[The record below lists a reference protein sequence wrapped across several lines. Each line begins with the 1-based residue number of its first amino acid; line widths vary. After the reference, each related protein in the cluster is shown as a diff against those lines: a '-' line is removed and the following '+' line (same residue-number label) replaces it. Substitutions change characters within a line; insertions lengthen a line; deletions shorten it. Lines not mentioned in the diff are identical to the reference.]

1 MRSAYWAAGRFTN
14 RSYIDYY
21 GTFAMSE
28 QLIISVSGMRG
39 IVGENLTAP
48 VAVEYGSAFGTY
60 LKGPH
65 FAKRWQNG
73 NPKNSAHYNSRH
85 PAHDAI
91 SVCIGRDSRPSGEM
105 LVSAMTAGL
114 CAAGIN
120 VIDLGIVTTPSVG
133 VMVRELAA
141 AGGVI
146 ITASHNP
153 IAYNGIKLL
162 LGNGVAPPA
171 PIAEKIKRC
180 FLGKDFALV
189 DSAHCGRISTSE
201 ETDATHIAKVL
212 AIVDREAIAAKQFK
226 VVLDSVNGAGG
237 RITKKLLAE
246 FGCEVTAI
254 NDEPTG
260 LFAHGPE
267 PIAANLAGLCD
278 AVKAKTADIG
288 FAQDP
293 DADRL
298 AIVDQNGTYIG
309 EEYSLALAAKYIFSK
324 RMGTAATN
332 LSTSRMI
339 DDVAHKA
346 GGGVIRTAV
355 GEANVAAA
363 MLEHDCIIGGEGNGG
378 VIDLRVGPVRDS
390 LVGIALVMQLMA
402 ETGKTISQLVDEI
415 GGYYMSKDKFP
426 AGQEQAGQILNA
438 TKETF
443 AGAKLDTTDGCRFDF
458 DDGWLHLR
466 ASNTEPVMRLIVEA
480 KDKPTAQKYIDQV
493 TAIRTKTLAY

>member
-1 MRSAYWAAGRFTN
+1 MENNNAIRYTQYEFIMA
-14 RSYIDYY
+14 
-21 GTFAMSE
+21 E

-39 IVGENLTAP
+39 IIGENLTAP
-48 VAVEYGSAFGTY
+48 IAVEYGSAFGSY
-60 LKGPH
+60 LKDKH
-65 FAKRWQNG
+65 HRNVQSLAQDR
-73 NPKNSAHYNSRH
+73 
-85 PAHDAI
+85 I

-105 LVSAMTAGL
+105 LKSAVTAGL
-114 CAAGIN
+114 CAAGVN

-141 AGGVI
+141 AGGVV

-162 LGNGVAPPA
+162 LDNGVAPPV
-171 PIAEKIKRC
+171 PEAEQIKWR
-180 FLGKDFALV
+180 FLEKNLSLV
-189 DSAHCGRISTSE
+189 DSAHCGRVTCSE
-201 ETDATHIAKVL
+201 RTDATHIAKVL
-212 AIVDREAIAAKQFK
+212 AIVDKKAIAAKQFK

-246 FGCEVTAI
+246 FGCEVAAI

-267 PIAANLAGLCD
+267 PTAVNLTGLCD
-278 AVKAKTADIG
+278 EVKAQAADVG

-298 AIVDQNGTYIG
+298 AIVDENGAYIG
-309 EEYSLALAAKYIFSK
+309 EEYTLALAAKYVFDK
-324 RMGTAATN
+324 RTGNAATN

-339 DDVAHKA
+339 DNVAGKA
-346 GGGVIRTAV
+346 GGRVIRTAV
-355 GEANVAAA
+355 GEANVAAV
-363 MLEHDCIIGGEGNGG
+363 MFEHDCIIGGEGNGG

-402 ETGKTISQLVDEI
+402 ETGKTISRLVDEI
-415 GGYYMSKDKFP
+415 GGYYMSKDKFS
-426 AGQEQAGQILNA
+426 ADQNQARQILETA
-438 TKETF
+438 KETF
-443 AGAKLDTTDGCRFDF
+443 AGAKLDITDGCRFDF

-480 KDKPTAQKYIDQV
+480 KDRTTAQKYIDQV
-493 TAIRTKTLAY
+493 TAIRTKTLTH